1 VASPLADARTHAVWI
16 IRNGKDLYATN
27 SRADRSQPGDV
38 AKLDAHPG
46 DLVCN
51 TIVGADPS
59 EVLATPNGRTGYVSL
74 RRENKVK
81 ELDLSSF

>member
-1 VASPLADARTHAVWI
+1 MASPLADARNHAVGI
-16 IRNGKDLYATN
+16 TRNGKDLYATN

-38 AKLDAHPG
+38 TKLDAHTG

-51 TIVGADPS
+51 TIVGA
-59 EVLATPNGRTGYVSL
+59 SL